1 MSNSATIPANIYTPA
16 KKIVERVLKNIN
28 PNQLSNINLMECIIL
43 LDKDLTQ
50 WSSILHRL

>member
-1 MSNSATIPANIYTPA
+1 MSIPANIYTPA

>member
-1 MSNSATIPANIYTPA
+1 MSNSATIPTNIYTPA

-50 WSSILHRL
+50 YSSILYRL

>member
-1 MSNSATIPANIYTPA
+1 MSNSATIPKNIYTPA

-50 WSSILHRL
+50 YSSILYRL